1 MKKNLKNKN
10 DDKNNCKIQ
19 IQINNKLF
27 QNYEEETIEIKDR
40 RRKCIFEMKNI
51 I

>member
-1 MKKNLKNKN
+1 MMKTIVKS
-10 DDKNNCKIQ
+10 Q

-27 QNYEEETIEIKDR
+27 QNYEEETIEKKDR

-51 I
+51 IYIKLK